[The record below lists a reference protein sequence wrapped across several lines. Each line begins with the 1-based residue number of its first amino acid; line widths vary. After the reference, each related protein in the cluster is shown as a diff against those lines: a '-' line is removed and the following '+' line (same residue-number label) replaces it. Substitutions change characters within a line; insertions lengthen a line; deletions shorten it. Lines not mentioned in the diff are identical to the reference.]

1 MVRFRIAVWLTLPD
15 VAVTVT
21 FETPGAAEEAAANVP
36 VNTPALPDAAPRAA
50 KEDVTPAGSPEADR
64 TKFAAVPEIAV
75 MEAAVVP
82 LSPWTT
88 LKLAGAR
95 ATAKFTGGGAVT
107 VTVIA
112 TVAVRLPEVPLTVND
127 VALNAAELATVR
139 VSVAV
144 VALVGLSEAVTP
156 VGKPVAL

>member
-95 ATAKFTGGGAVT
+95 ATAKFTGGGAV
-107 VTVIA
+107 
-112 TVAVRLPEVPLTVND
+112 RLPEVPLTVND